1 MTPQLRLRTRI
12 EFALIGLAAA
22 LGVITVLYGLSA
34 LWAFYAG
41 FTAIGWA
48 IGLPVVL
55 AAPERVI
62 LRAPWL
68 VVLLAA
74 ALLGPTVLL
83 VIFVGSTYVQAL
95 SGGIVSKEAFTFTG
109 REFLFRTASL
119 CSLAAVA
126 TYVGLC
132 RSKAA
137 Q

>member
-1 MTPQLRLRTRI
+1 MTPLLPLRTRI
-12 EFALIGLAAA
+12 QFALIGLLAA
-22 LGVITVLYGLSA
+22 LGVITILYGLTA
-34 LWAFYAG
+34 LWAYYAG

-62 LRAPWL
+62 LRAPWP

-74 ALLGPTVLL
+74 ALLGPAVLV
-83 VIFVGSTYVQAL
+83 VIFVGWTYVQAL
-95 SGGIVSKEAFTFTG
+95 PGSAAWKDAFTFTG

-119 CSLAAVA
+119 CSIAAVA